1 MMHKLQK
8 MIPEID
14 SDKKAISKATGFEDF
29 LFNANLREQP
39 DESITIINTEK
50 ASFKDHEVDVF
61 SLLSSEKEYKFSLEQ
76 IQIFAE
82 LNDIFEPNAVIIIG
96 EFLWYDFA

>member
-1 MMHKLQK
+1 MS
-8 MIPEID
+8 PEID
-14 SDKKAISKATGFEDF
+14 SDKKSISKATGFEDF
-29 LFNANLREQP
+29 AFNANLREQP
-39 DESITIINTEK
+39 DESITIIDTEK

-96 EFLWYDFA
+96 EFLGYDFA

>member
-8 MIPEID
+8 MSPEID

-61 SLLSSEKEYKFSLEQ
+61 FITLF
-76 IQIFAE
+76 
-82 LNDIFEPNAVIIIG
+82 
-96 EFLWYDFA
+96 

>member
-8 MIPEID
+8 MSPEID

-29 LFNANLREQP
+29 AFNANLREQP
-39 DESITIINTEK
+39 DESITIIDTEK

-61 SLLSSEKEYKFSLEQ
+61 HYSLLRKNINFH
-76 IQIFAE
+76 
-82 LNDIFEPNAVIIIG
+82 
-96 EFLWYDFA
+96 